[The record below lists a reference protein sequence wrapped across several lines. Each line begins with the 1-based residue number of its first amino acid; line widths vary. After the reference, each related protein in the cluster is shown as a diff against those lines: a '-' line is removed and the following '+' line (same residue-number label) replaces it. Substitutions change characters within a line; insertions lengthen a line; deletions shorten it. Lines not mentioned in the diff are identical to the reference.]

1 VLRPFDDLFPPPN
14 VAERREAKRR
24 EEEERAASRQRALL
38 AQASSESDPQTRIAT
53 WERLHA
59 LSLPRAA
66 EHALVILIAR
76 QTRLTVAEVHEEQR
90 RRASQLP
97 P

>member
-1 VLRPFDDLFPPPN
+1 MTRPFDDAFALPN
-14 VAERREAKRR
+14 VAEHREAMQRA
-24 EEEERAASRQRALL
+24 EEERAASRLRALQ
-38 AQASSESDPQTRIAT
+38 AQASAESDPQTRITT

-76 QTRLTVAEVHEEQR
+76 QTRLTVAQVHEEQR
-90 RRASQLP
+90 RRASRGTP
-97 P
+97 